1 MTLNDGWHYYSFM
14 KEEVHG
20 VFIDFQKKHLIHYTM
35 IYYSANQSHVVR
47 GIDCTWLNSYLDNRQ
62 QYSLLVATLIV

>member
-20 VFIDFQKKHLIHYTM
+20 VFIDFQKIQKIFHDILLCK
-35 IYYSANQSHVVR
+35 SKSCGQR
-47 GIDCTWLNSYLDNRQ
+47 DRLYL
-62 QYSLLVATLIV
+62 VK